1 MFADLRNGIANQDA
15 GLDDGRTGQCPRKK
29 GIEKKNGKEQS
40 DRTQASDKTEEE
52 PFEPEERTKQQV
64 LTNSVSKSAWRNQ
77 GPFSKEE
84 RQETRRRWASYLLS
98 TTNGKAGFSSK

>member
-15 GLDDGRTGQCPRKK
+15 GLDDGRTGQSPRKK

-52 PFEPEERTKQQV
+52 P
-64 LTNSVSKSAWRNQ
+64 SVRL
-77 GPFSKEE
+77 ED
-84 RQETRRRWASYLLS
+84 RIETASP
-98 TTNGKAGFSSK
+98 N